1 MVTLMTQS
9 YFEQNISP
17 LIQGPTNGGENAHN
31 LFNLRGAGENQI
43 PLSRY
48 FTCDITI
55 GGFTIPEVGILVKT
69 DRQLTSSKGVKTRLP
84 VIVGCNLFK
93 LATRR
98 FIRDYGE
105 EALKLFE
112 CPRGIDPLFF
122 SCILVFYYGELA
134 RESNSSGEMGGEV
147 NGKQGV
153 GAAHVT
159 SSQSEREGEAIDSQS
174 VNTENGRKSKTNFP
188 SKKKR

>member
-1 MVTLMTQS
+1 MVGKMLTTFSILE
-9 YFEQNISP
+9 EQEKIK
-17 LIQGPTNGGENAHN
+17 
-31 LFNLRGAGENQI
+31 
-43 PLSRY
+43 SRY
-48 FTCDITI
+48 PGIFTCDITI

-112 CPRGIDPLFF
+112 CPKGIDPLFF
-122 SCILVFYYGELA
+122 SCVLVFYYGELA
-134 RESNSSGEMGGEV
+134 RESNSLGESGRRGQWQARGGGSPCDELPV
-147 NGKQGV
+147 R
-153 GAAHVT
+153 
-159 SSQSEREGEAIDSQS
+159 ERRRSH
-174 VNTENGRKSKTNFP
+174 
-188 SKKKR
+188 